1 LGKGKNK
8 STASEI
14 ELDRADGA
22 GAERVLDGARGL
34 DDRELDRA
42 LRPSRFS
49 EFIGQRKMIDNLQ
62 VYVQAAKQRQEP
74 LDHVLLCGP
83 PGLGKTTIALLLGN
97 ELGTTVTTAHG
108 PAIEHK
114 GQLAAALTRMER
126 GDVLFI
132 DEIHR
137 LSPVIEE
144 NLYTA
149 VEDFRIDI
157 VQGEGPYAATLKLPL
172 APFTLIGATTR
183 TGLLTNPMLSRFGI
197 VERLDYYPP
206 EDLKLVIERSARLL
220 EIDISEDA
228 AFELARRARGTP
240 RIANRLLRR
249 TRDFVSVEGNGK
261 IDRKGVEHALDRLD
275 VDEAGL
281 DAMDRRLLS
290 TIIEHYKG
298 GPVGIDTLAAA
309 LSEPRDTLEDV
320 YEPYLIQQGLLARTA
335 RGRVVTDKAY
345 EHLSL
350 PLPVRRQERLF

>member
-1 LGKGKNK
+1 M
-8 STASEI
+8 SEDNPQ
-14 ELDRADGA
+14 EA
-22 GAERVLDGARGL
+22 GRLLDGEAGL

-42 LRPSRFS
+42 LRPVGFS
-49 EFIGQRKMIDNLQ
+49 EFIGQRKMMDNLQ
-62 VYVQAAKQRQEP
+62 VYVQAARKRGEP

-83 PGLGKTTIALLLGN
+83 PGLGKTTVANILGN
-97 ELGTTVTTAHG
+97 EMGRQVLTAHG
-108 PAIEHK
+108 PAVEHK
-114 GQLAAALTRMER
+114 GQLAALLTRMER

-137 LSPVIEE
+137 LSAVVEE

-157 VQGEGPYAATLKLPL
+157 VQGDGPYAASIQLPL

-206 EDLKLVIERSARLL
+206 EDLAEVVSRSARLL
-220 EIDISEDA
+220 RIQLDEDA
-228 AFELARRARGTP
+228 ALEIARRARGTP

-249 TRDFVSVEGNGK
+249 ARDFATVLGDGD
-261 IDRKGVEHALDRLD
+261 IDRKLADAALTRLD
-275 VDEAGL
+275 VDGAGL
-281 DAMDRRLLS
+281 DAMDRRLLK
-290 TIIEHYKG
+290 TIIEHYNG

-320 YEPYLIQQGLLARTA
+320 YEPYLLQQGFLARTA
-335 RGRVVTDKAY
+335 RGRVVTDRGY
-345 EHLSL
+345 EHLGVPTPPRS
-350 PLPVRRQERLF
+350 QQRLF

>member
-1 LGKGKNK
+1 VTSKHNG
-8 STASEI
+8 
-14 ELDRADGA
+14 DD
-22 GAERVLDGARGL
+22 RVLGAAPRGE
-34 DDRELDRA
+34 DRELDLA
-42 LRPSRFS
+42 LRPTRFD
-49 EFIGQRKMIDNLQ
+49 EFVGQRKIMGNLQ
-62 VYVQAAKQRQEP
+62 VYVAAAKQRKEP

-83 PGLGKTTIALLLGN
+83 PGLGKTTVAHILAN
-97 ELGTTVTTAHG
+97 ELGTNLATAHG

-114 GQLAAALTRMER
+114 GQLAALLTRMER

-157 VQGEGPYAATLKLPL
+157 VQGDGPYAATLQLPI

-197 VERLDYYPP
+197 VERLDYYPA
-206 EDLKLVIERSARLL
+206 EDLAEVVRRSARLL
-220 EIDISEDA
+220 HITLHEDA
-228 AFELARRARGTP
+228 AHELARRARGTP

-249 TRDFVSVEGNGK
+249 ARDFATVLGDGS
-261 IDRKGVEHALDRLD
+261 IDRRVADEALTRLE
-275 VDEAGL
+275 VDGAGL
-281 DAMDRRLLS
+281 DAMDRRLLRVV
-290 TIIEHYKG
+290 IEHYKG
-298 GPVGIDTLAAA
+298 GPVGIDTLAAV

-320 YEPYLIQQGLLARTA
+320 YEPFLLQQGFLARTA

-345 EHLSL
+345 EHLGIAA
-350 PLPVRRQERLF
+350 PARDQQRLF

>member
-1 LGKGKNK
+1 
-8 STASEI
+8 
-14 ELDRADGA
+14 
-22 GAERVLDGARGL
+22 
-34 DDRELDRA
+34 
-42 LRPSRFS
+42 
-49 EFIGQRKMIDNLQ
+49 
-62 VYVQAAKQRQEP
+62 VQAAKQRREP

-83 PGLGKTTIALLLGN
+83 PGLGKTTVAHILGN
-97 ELGTTVTTAHG
+97 ELGSNVATAHG

-114 GQLAAALTRMER
+114 GQLAALLTRMER

-157 VQGEGPYAATLKLPL
+157 VQGDGPYAATLQLPL

-197 VERLDYYPP
+197 VERLDYYPA
-206 EDLKLVIERSARLL
+206 EELAEVARRSARLL
-220 EIDISEDA
+220 EIALDDEA
-228 AFELARRARGTP
+228 ATELARRSRGTP

-249 TRDFVSVEGNGK
+249 ARDFASVLGDG
-261 IDRKGVEHALDRLD
+261 ALDKQL
-275 VDEAGL
+275 VDEALTRLEVDDAGL
-281 DAMDRRLLS
+281 DAMDRRLLRVV
-290 TIIEHYKG
+290 IEHYKG
-298 GPVGIDTLAAA
+298 GPVGIDTLAAV

-320 YEPYLIQQGLLARTA
+320 YEPFLLQQGFLARTA

-345 EHLSL
+345 EHIGL
-350 PLPVRRQERLF
+350 PLPVRDQQRLF